1 MNIEGRAVLT
11 EHYLQD
17 GKSLVLINV
26 YCPRADLDNV
36 ERLEY
41 KLKFYNALQRRCQS
55 LQQAGKYSGIHL
67 DILYSVIDMCPMHLQ
82 VGSCSRRLKLL
93 LWKD

>member
-1 MNIEGRAVLT
+1 MQVSNGQLLRMCDDYEYVEGRAVLT
-11 EHYLQD
+11 EHPLRD

-26 YCPRADLDNV
+26 YCPRADPDNV

-55 LQQAGKYSGIHL
+55 LQQAGKYSGNL
-67 DILYSVIDMCPMHLQ
+67 P
-82 VGSCSRRLKLL
+82 
-93 LWKD
+93 